1 LKRFQKSDT
10 DRDVGSLAA
19 EDVKGSLFSLL
30 EAGPWFEDPD
40 ASGDRPGV
48 LKRIG

>member
-1 LKRFQKSDT
+1 MKWFLKSELN
-10 DRDVGSLAA
+10 RDVGSLAA
-19 EDVKGSLFSLL
+19 EDVKSSLFVLL